1 MYVEIAHGKLLEM
14 KGRVNLG
21 LGDGSAVETLR
32 LLLPW
37 LWLVLMGGE
46 SLIVVWKCREGKVKE
61 AIEWMDKGV
70 KAGASCF

>member
-1 MYVEIAHGKLLEM
+1 
-14 KGRVNLG
+14 